1 MKDRRTQL
9 LKRIT
14 AVLFAISMLTAAVSV
29 ADMTC
34 TAGHVFIYNGQTY
47 CNPGAGPQ
55 GCLNCSETII
65 VDGDRTENPTP

>member
-1 MKDRRTQL
+1 MKDKEDSL

-14 AVLFAISMLTAAVSV
+14 AAIFAISMLTAAVSI

-34 TAGHVFIYNGQTY
+34 TEGHVFIYNGQTY

-55 GCLNCSETII
+55 GCLRCSETII
-65 VDGDRTENPTP
+65 VDGDRIENPTP